1 MSEAES
7 GRRGNFLIG
16 SRRLLVGLLLG
27 LLAVVGGFVFVAAW
41 RPAFYAPSTD
51 PDAPRREQASR
62 RLVTQV
68 SAIHGGL
75 SRPCRWGAVITDD
88 EVNAWLDLDLPR
100 NHPTLLPTGVRR
112 PLVAFEPKRIKAA
125 ARVGY
130 GIASA
135 VGWLDAEVALREINQ
150 LEIAVVG
157 AGIGPVPV
165 SGGLVLREIAKRISP
180 LGAVTEMRQAGG
192 RPVLLVYIPSV
203 PGSGMTSRLEGL
215 RIDDG
220 EMVVEGMTR
229 SEKYR

>member
-7 GRRGNFLIG
+7 ERRVNFPVGR
-16 SRRLLVGLLLG
+16 RRLLVGFLIGMLAVACLLG
-27 LLAVVGGFVFVAAW
+27 FISAW
-41 RPAFYAPSTD
+41 RPAFYVPSTD
-51 PDAPRREQASR
+51 PDAPRHEQAAR
-62 RLVTQV
+62 RLVTQL
-68 SAIHGGL
+68 SAVHGGL
-75 SRPCRWGAVITDD
+75 GRPCRWGAVIADE
-88 EVNAWLDLDLPR
+88 EVNAWLDLEVPR
-100 NHPTLLPTGVRR
+100 NHPTLLPASVRR

-135 VGWLDAEVALREINQ
+135 VAWIDAEVALREINQ

-165 SGGLVLREIAKRISP
+165 SRGLVLREIANRISP
-180 LGAVTEMRQAGG
+180 LGAVTELRQVGG

-203 PGSGMTSRLEGL
+203 PDGGMTSRLEGL

>member
-1 MSEAES
+1 
-7 GRRGNFLIG
+7 
-16 SRRLLVGLLLG
+16 
-27 LLAVVGGFVFVAAW
+27 
-41 RPAFYAPSTD
+41 
-51 PDAPRREQASR
+51 
-62 RLVTQV
+62 
-68 SAIHGGL
+68 
-75 SRPCRWGAVITDD
+75 VIADE
-88 EVNAWLDLDLPR
+88 EVNAWLDLEVPR
-100 NHPTLLPTGVRR
+100 NHPTLLPASVRR

-135 VGWLDAEVALREINQ
+135 VAWIDAEVALREINQ

-165 SGGLVLREIAKRISP
+165 SRGLVLREIANRISP
-180 LGAVTEMRQAGG
+180 LGAVTELRQVGG

-203 PGSGMTSRLEGL
+203 PDGGMTSRLEGL